1 MSESQTK
8 NIGSVVLGIGVILSF
23 LGLVVGTTAIL
34 QQLFDASVETSQWW
48 SGVLGGVGFSTI
60 FFGFIATIPNKSLY
74 EFKLS
79 VVGIIVSYVG
89 VSIYALQFPENWDM
103 YQVSTIF
110 LTTFVYT
117 IGIAIL
123 FITAFHVLV
132 NFKLKNSQN
141 LTVTHRVEEDS
152 SETDEDDSDETGG
165 GASGIGRIGSHMPD
179 MRRQNG
185 D

>member
-1 MSESQTK
+1 MSESQSK
-8 NIGSVVLGIGVILSF
+8 NIGSVILGAGVILSF

-48 SGVLGGVGFSTI
+48 SGVLGGVGFSTV

-79 VVGIIVSYVG
+79 VVGILVSYVG

-117 IGIAIL
+117 VGLVIL

-141 LTVTHRVEEDS
+141 LTVTHRVEEDN
-152 SETDEDDSDETGG
+152 SESDEESDDTG

-179 MRRQNG
+179 MRKG